1 MPRGSRRVV
10 AGAPKSVLPNRAQKW
25 MMTTPFQK
33 FFDRCDAAMN
43 TNLPLADWTQALTR
57 SALQDMLVAS
67 TQPGL
72 LSFALGLPAAELF
85 PTEDFGAAVARVLAT
100 DPRALQYGPP
110 LRPLKGQV
118 VELMALRGVA
128 CREEQVFLTT
138 GAQQG
143 INLLVHLL
151 LDPGRPVLLEE
162 RTYTGFQQVLQPYRP
177 RLMTV
182 PTDPENGIDVGA
194 VEQALR
200 RGPRPAL
207 LYAVTDG
214 HNPMGVSLSLEHRE
228 RLAALARQH
237 GIPVIEDDPYGFLCY
252 EPVPLPPLRAF
263 EERWVFYVGTFSKIL
278 APAVRTGWLVVPEE
292 LIPLLA
298 NVKEASD
305 IDMAPLS
312 QRAVSSYLE
321 TGALA
326 AHLMALRDEYRR
338 RRDAMLDAL
347 GRHFPEEARWRKPAG
362 GLFVWVDVPDEVDLR
377 QLWREAIEFERVAF
391 IPGQAF
397 DVVGGQASGNGL
409 RLNFSNSTPPQIED
423 GIARLGRM
431 LKRHLSSAPSLT
443 TKV

>member
-1 MPRGSRRVV
+1 MS
-10 AGAPKSVLPNRAQKW
+10 
-25 MMTTPFQK
+25 
-33 FFDRCDAAMN
+33 
-43 TNLPLADWTQALTR
+43 TNIPLAGWTRALTR

-85 PTEDFGAAVARVLAT
+85 PTEDFASAVARVLAT

-110 LRPLKGQV
+110 LRPLKRQV

-143 INLLVHLL
+143 INLLVRLL
-151 LDPGRPVLLEE
+151 LDPGGAVLLEE
-162 RTYTGFQQVLQPYRP
+162 RTYTGFQQVLQPHQP
-177 RLMTV
+177 QLIPM
-182 PTDPENGIDVGA
+182 PTDLEDGMDVQA

-214 HNPMGVSLSLEHRE
+214 HNPLGVSMSLEGRE
-228 RLAALARQH
+228 RLAALAGRY
-237 GIPVIEDDPYGFLCY
+237 GFPIIEDDPYGFLCY
-252 EPVPLPPLRAF
+252 EPAPLPPLRAF

-278 APAVRTGWLVVPEE
+278 APAVRTGWIVVPEE
-292 LIPLLA
+292 IVPFLA
-298 NVKEASD
+298 NLKEASD

-312 QRAVSSYLE
+312 QRAVSSYLDA
-321 TGALA
+321 GVLP
-326 AHLMALRDEYRR
+326 AHLTVLRDEYRR

-347 GRHFPEEARWRKPAG
+347 ERHFPAEARWRKPSS
-362 GLFVWVDVPDEVDLR
+362 GLFIWVEVPDSIDLR
-377 QLWREAIEFERVAF
+377 RLWREAIELERVAF

-397 DVVGGQASGNGL
+397 DVVGNQPAGNGL
-409 RLNFSNSTPPQIED
+409 RLNFSNCTTSQIED

-431 LKRHLSSAPSLT
+431 LKRHLSSASALP
-443 TKV
+443 TKA

>member
-1 MPRGSRRVV
+1 
-10 AGAPKSVLPNRAQKW
+10 
-25 MMTTPFQK
+25 
-33 FFDRCDAAMN
+33 
-43 TNLPLADWTQALTR
+43 
-57 SALQDMLVAS
+57 MLVAS

-85 PTEDFGAAVARVLAT
+85 PTEDFASAVARVLAT

-110 LRPLKGQV
+110 LRPLKRQV

-143 INLLVHLL
+143 INLLVRLL
-151 LDPGRPVLLEE
+151 LDPGGAVLLEE
-162 RTYTGFQQVLQPYRP
+162 RTYTGFQQVLQPHQP
-177 RLMTV
+177 QLIPV
-182 PTDPENGIDVGA
+182 PTDLEDGMDIWA

-200 RGPRPAL
+200 SGPRPAL

-214 HNPMGVSLSLEHRE
+214 HNPLGVSMSLEGRE
-228 RLAALARQH
+228 RLAALAGRY
-237 GIPVIEDDPYGFLCY
+237 GFPIIEDDPYGFLCY
-252 EPVPLPPLRAF
+252 EPAPLPPLRAF

-292 LIPLLA
+292 IVPLLA
-298 NVKEASD
+298 NLKEASD

-312 QRAVSSYLE
+312 QRAVSSYLDA
-321 TGALA
+321 GVLP
-326 AHLMALRDEYRR
+326 AHLIVLRDEYRQ

-347 GRHFPEEARWRKPAG
+347 ERHFPTEARWHKPSS
-362 GLFVWVDVPDEVDLR
+362 GLFIWVGVPDGIDLR
-377 QLWREAIEFERVAF
+377 RLWREAIELERVAF

-397 DVVGGQASGNGL
+397 DVVSNQSAGNGL
-409 RLNFSNSTPPQIED
+409 RLNFSNSTTSQIED

-431 LKRHLSSAPSLT
+431 LKRHLSSASALP
-443 TKV
+443 TKA

>member
-1 MPRGSRRVV
+1 
-10 AGAPKSVLPNRAQKW
+10 
-25 MMTTPFQK
+25 
-33 FFDRCDAAMN
+33 MN
-43 TNLPLADWTQALTR
+43 TNIPLASWTQDLTR

-85 PTEDFGAAVARVLAT
+85 PTEDFAAAVARVLAT

-110 LRPLKGQV
+110 LRPLKRQI

-143 INLLVHLL
+143 INLLVRLL
-151 LDPGRPVLLEE
+151 LDPRGAVLLEE

-177 RLMTV
+177 QLTRV
-182 PTDPENGIDVGA
+182 RTDPEDGMDVRA
-194 VEQALR
+194 VEQALHQ
-200 RGPRPAL
+200 GPRHAL

-214 HNPMGVSLSLEHRE
+214 HNPMGVSMSLEHRE
-228 RLAALARQH
+228 RLADLACRH
-237 GIPVIEDDPYGFLCY
+237 GLPIIEDDPYGLLCY
-252 EPVPLPPLRAF
+252 EPAPLPPLRAF

-292 LIPLLA
+292 LAHLLA

-321 TGALA
+321 TGALT
-326 AHLMALRDEYRR
+326 AHLTALRDEYRR
-338 RRDAMLDAL
+338 RRDAMLEAL
-347 GRHFPEEARWRKPAG
+347 ERHFPEEACWRKPSG
-362 GLFVWVDVPDEVDLR
+362 GLFVWVEVPDGLDLR
-377 QLWREAIEFERVAF
+377 RLWREAIEVERVAF

-397 DVVGGQASGNGL
+397 DVVSNQSAGNGL
-409 RLNFSNSTPPQIED
+409 RLNFSNSTPAQIED
-423 GIARLGRM
+423 GISRLGRM
-431 LKRHLSSAPSLT
+431 LKRHISSTSALPA
-443 TKV
+443 KA

>member
-1 MPRGSRRVV
+1 
-10 AGAPKSVLPNRAQKW
+10 
-25 MMTTPFQK
+25 
-33 FFDRCDAAMN
+33 MN
-43 TNLPLADWTQALTR
+43 TNIPLASWTQALTR

-85 PTEDFGAAVARVLAT
+85 PTEDFGAAVARVLST

-110 LRPLKGQV
+110 LRLLKRQV
-118 VELMALRGVA
+118 VELMALRGVT
-128 CREEQVFLTT
+128 CREEQIFLTT

-151 LDPGRPVLLEE
+151 LDQRGAVLLEE
-162 RTYTGFQQVLQPYRP
+162 RTYTGFQQVLQPYWP
-177 RLMTV
+177 QLMRV
-182 PTDPENGIDVGA
+182 RTDLENGMDVCA
-194 VEQALR
+194 VEQALS

-214 HNPMGVSLSLEHRE
+214 HNPLGVSMSLEHRE
-228 RLAALARQH
+228 RLAALARRH
-237 GIPVIEDDPYGFLCY
+237 GFPIIEDDPYGFLCY
-252 EPVPLPPLRAF
+252 EPEPLPPLRAF

-292 LIPLLA
+292 LAPLLA

-321 TGALA
+321 TGALT
-326 AHLMALRDEYRR
+326 AHLTALRSEYRR

-347 GRHFPEEARWRKPAG
+347 ERHFPEEARWRKPTS
-362 GLFVWVDVPDEVDLR
+362 GLFIWVEVPDDVDLR
-377 QLWREAIEFERVAF
+377 RLWHEAIEGERVAF

-397 DVVGGQASGNGL
+397 DVVSGQAAGNGL

-423 GIARLGRM
+423 GIARLGRL
-431 LKRHLSSAPSLT
+431 LKRHLTSVSALPA
-443 TKV
+443 KG

>member
-1 MPRGSRRVV
+1 
-10 AGAPKSVLPNRAQKW
+10 
-25 MMTTPFQK
+25 MT
-33 FFDRCDAAMN
+33 N
-43 TNLPLADWTQALTR
+43 IPLANWTQALTR

-85 PTEDFGAAVARVLAT
+85 PTEDFGAAMTRVLAT

-110 LRPLKGQV
+110 LLPLKRQV
-118 VELMALRGVA
+118 VELMALRGVS

-143 INLLVHLL
+143 INLLVRLL
-151 LDPGRPVLLEE
+151 LDPGGAVLLEE

-177 RLMTV
+177 LLMRV
-182 PTDPENGIDVGA
+182 PTDPENGVDVRA
-194 VEQALR
+194 VEQALQ

-214 HNPMGVSLSLEHRE
+214 HNPLGVSMSLEHRE
-228 RLAALARQH
+228 RLTALARRH
-237 GIPVIEDDPYGFLCY
+237 SLPIIEDDPYGFLCY
-252 EPVPLPPLRAF
+252 EQAPLPPLRAF

-278 APAVRTGWLVVPEE
+278 APAVRAGWLVVPEE
-292 LIPLLA
+292 LVPLLA

-312 QRAVSSYLE
+312 QRAVSAYLE
-321 TGALA
+321 GGALT
-326 AHLMALRDEYRR
+326 AHLAVLRGEYRR

-347 GRHFPEEARWRKPAG
+347 SRHFPEEARWHKPTS
-362 GLFVWVDVPDEVDLR
+362 GLFVWVEVPDGVDLR
-377 QLWREAIEFERVAF
+377 RLWREAIEHERVAF

-397 DVVGGQASGNGL
+397 DVVGGQSTGNGL
-409 RLNFSNSTPPQIED
+409 RLNFSNSRPPQIED

-431 LKRHLSSAPSLT
+431 LRRHLSSASALPPRA
-443 TKV
+443 